1 MPEAVNRAARI
12 AFAFVTMNVAAVA
25 GLLRL
30 LRGRE
35 VWR

>member
-1 MPEAVNRAARI
+1 MPETVNRVARI
-12 AFAFVTMNVAAVA
+12 AYAFVAMNYAAVT